1 MTAKNVIDYRSM
13 PYSEYLKTKHW
24 KSFRLKALK
33 HHGKVCM
40 MCGIKEVPYFHVHHL
55 TYERLGCEKFKDV
68 VVLCEEC
75 HNQVHKTG
83 FVIKPNMMKE
93 EKKDFIECR
102 DWSKRVPR
110 GRKRGGPSVLQCHK
124 EWLAKQES
132 RGKELLKWFSESVS
146 DEFIKNN
153 NLVVATA
160 NRQKPKRKKKKK
172 KSKSGKVITYR
183 LSEEE
188 LSTYPQKG

>member
-24 KSFRLKALK
+24 KAFRLKALK

-55 TYERLGCEKFKDV
+55 TYERLGCEEFKDV

-83 FVIKPNMMKE
+83 FIIKPNMMKA
-93 EKKDFIECR
+93 EKEDFVECR
-102 DWSKRVPR
+102 NWSKRR
-110 GRKRGGPSVLQCHK
+110 KSGR
-124 EWLAKQES
+124 W
-132 RGKELLKWFSESVS
+132 
-146 DEFIKNN
+146 
-153 NLVVATA
+153 TA
-160 NRQKPKRKKKKK
+160 PKCNKRKKKKK
-172 KSKSGKVITYR
+172 PTVSPVTTYK

-188 LSTYPQKG
+188 LKKYRRQVPC